1 MNKKSYKTPTI
12 REVAARYDQSF
23 MVSAID
29 LGHPFENENIGDSGE
44 TIEWD

>member
-1 MNKKSYKTPTI
+1 MNKQTYKTPTI
-12 REVAARYDQSF
+12 REVATMHDWNF